1 MFNTFSHGLL
11 FWKCFTM
18 TQYLIKTI
26 THNTGE
32 VFYDV
37 VKARENE
44 VFTLVEAE
52 SEDEARETANK
63 PKRPLSYYTSKGSK
77 VTLHELPS
85 EERLQEMFGKDF
97 RKNRK

>member
-1 MFNTFSHGLL
+1 
-11 FWKCFTM
+11 M
-18 TQYLIKTI
+18 TQYLITTFTDSTGRK
-26 THNTGE
+26 HNHVTQ
-32 VFYDV
+32 
-37 VKARENE
+37 ARENQT
-44 VFTLVEAE
+44 FTLVDAE
-52 SEDEARETANK
+52 SEDEAREIANK